1 MLAQL
6 VKQFHQLEEKIV
18 LAIRAD
24 NEEAIYRLDQ
34 DLEKLRKKIASL
46 RPEDPE
52 QRKQQVEFLLGV
64 LLTGNE
70 QLGET
75 AAFGDVHRLI
85 GEYLNCQEM
94 PRHVSRERLLS
105 DRVDEVSGNPSELAA
120 FLGGECST
128 DLFASNLRISIIGL
142 DNVYHRTSCGNAA
155 FYGCKP
161 DDIAERH
168 VGDLIGAKRFEGRAR
183 SYLEQCYQG
192 KSLQYYHLLDHQG
205 EAEKTTIMSCEM
217 IPHCP
222 SGSDV
227 RGAVVIMR
235 DVTLECT
242 KPDQIELAGL
252 N

>member
-1 MLAQL
+1 MLAEL
-6 VKQFHQLEEKIV
+6 VKQFHQLEEEIV
-18 LAIRAD
+18 LAISAD
-24 NEEAIYRLDQ
+24 NEETVYQLDR
-34 DLEKLRKKIASL
+34 DLEITRRQIASL
-46 RPEDPE
+46 RPVDPW
-52 QRKQQVEFLLGV
+52 QRKQQVEFLLGLV
-64 LLTGNE
+64 VTSNE
-70 QLGET
+70 QLKET
-75 AAFGDVHRLI
+75 EAFRDVHRLI
-85 GEYLNCQEM
+85 GEYLDCQEV

-120 FLGGECST
+120 LLGGECST